1 MIETTETQVDQ
12 AIPDAPVEDFAAKE
26 RELEAMLDRTGK
38 KRGSIALITGN
49 IPPYSHCGSADYS
62 QRLYRAVD
70 HPEMELAYLPL
81 NDSFKRRLAASN
93 IKTAKLIHFQAL
105 SWDLNK
111 KQVFLPLLVRFL
123 NPRAKI
129 VATLHEWDSLK
140 PLLRV
145 AMYPFP
151 LLAKHLIFVSR
162 SERAA
167 FLKHPLNKILRK
179 KTTWIPIGCN
189 LDVPEFTKEEIDD
202 FRANTVMKGLDP
214 DTKVVVH
221 FGWIYRTKQPETM
234 LEMVR
239 LAKEKGEKVKLV
251 MVGDFHAHH
260 PDRRAAFVQ
269 SIKDQGLEKEVEIL
283 GYIEDNRTASL
294 WLAASDGQIALYL
307 DGLSM
312 RRGSFWVGCQIGRP
326 IITTEL
332 QTPEE
337 FGEYEEGLVA
347 PHVNFLPKGADATQ
361 LLKAVEALPPF
372 AAKAYPMIRVPDWGS
387 IGEQHRTLYRS
398 LGIDV

>member
-1 MIETTETQVDQ
+1 MTDTTTETTIAKAPDTPVD
-12 AIPDAPVEDFAAKE
+12 DFEAKAK
-26 RELEAMLDRTGK
+26 ELEAMLDRTGK

-62 QRLYRAVD
+62 QRLFRSVD

-81 NDSFKRRLAASN
+81 NESFKKRLASSN
-93 IKTAKLIHFQAL
+93 VKTAKIIHFQAL

-111 KQVFLPLLVRFL
+111 KQVFLPFLVRFL

-145 AMYPFP
+145 GMYPFP

-167 FLKHPLNKILRK
+167 FLNHPINKILRK

-189 LDVPEFTKEEIDD
+189 LDVPDFTKEEIDD
-202 FRANTVMKGLDP
+202 FRRNVVMKDLDP

-239 LAKEKGEKVKLV
+239 LAKEKGEKVKLF

-269 SIKDQGLEKEVEIL
+269 SIKDQGLEDDVKIL
-283 GYIEDNRTASL
+283 GFIEDNRLASL

-337 FGEYEEGLVA
+337 FGEYETGLVA
-347 PHVNFLPKGADATQ
+347 PHVNFLPKGAAAPA
-361 LLKAVEALPPF
+361 LLKAVEALPAF
-372 AAKAYPMIRVPDWGS
+372 EAKAFPKIRVPDWET
-387 IGEQHRTLYRS
+387 IGKEHRDLYRS
-398 LGIDV
+398 LGADV